1 MIRNTPRKLFACRAA
16 LLALT
21 IFVLASVHAQAQCD
35 PHAANPPSP
44 PAQAA
49 ITLDGKS
56 VSIDYCA
63 PSMRGRKVFGELL
76 PYGQVWRTGANTSTT
91 LKTDVALRI
100 GTLKVPAGS
109 YSIYSVPSATAW
121 KLIVNKQT
129 GQWGTEYKQDQ
140 DLGRVSMT
148 AGKAP
153 ASPVETFKISFENT
167 TGSKTQ
173 LHLIWENTNVYVPV
187 EAVK

>member
-1 MIRNTPRKLFACRAA
+1 MNRNTKKLFACRTT
-16 LLALT
+16 LLALAV
-21 IFVLASVHAQAQCD
+21 FVLSLTHAYAQCD

-49 ITLDGKS
+49 VSLDGKS
-56 VSIDYCA
+56 ITIDYCA
-63 PSMRGRKVFGELL
+63 PSMRGRKIFGSLL

-91 LKTDVALRI
+91 LKTETALRI
-100 GTLKVPAGS
+100 GTLKVPAGT
-109 YSIYSVPSATAW
+109 YSIYSLPSATAW

-129 GQWGTEYKQDQ
+129 GQWGTEYKQNM
-140 DLGRVSMT
+140 DLGRIPMT
-148 AGKAP
+148 AGNAP
-153 ASPVETFKISFENT
+153 SSPVETFKITFEST
-167 TGSKTQ
+167 TGNKTQ